1 MSSGTGRRRAALAL
15 ALATPA
21 VLALALPAAG
31 LHDHPDRPE
40 TECRICQVS
49 TAQVAVVCD
58 ASALS
63 ARMDLPGPRVVE
75 AFPEGA
81 PPILRTHGARA
92 PPA

>member
-1 MSSGTGRRRAALAL
+1 MSRGTGRRRAALAL
-15 ALATPA
+15 VAPA
-21 VLALALPAAG
+21 VLALALPAAD

-49 TAQVAVVCD
+49 TPQVAVVRD
-58 ASALS
+58 GSALS
-63 ARMDLPGPRVVE
+63 ERVDLTALRVAE

-81 PPILRTHGARA
+81 SPILRTHGARA

>member
-15 ALATPA
+15 AAPA
-21 VLALALPAAG
+21 VLALALPAAD

-40 TECRICQVS
+40 TECRICQVP
-49 TAQVAVVCD
+49 TAPDAVVRD
-58 ASALS
+58 TGALS
-63 ARMDLPGPRVVE
+63 EWVDLPGLRVAE

-81 PPILRTHGARA
+81 SPVLRTHGARA